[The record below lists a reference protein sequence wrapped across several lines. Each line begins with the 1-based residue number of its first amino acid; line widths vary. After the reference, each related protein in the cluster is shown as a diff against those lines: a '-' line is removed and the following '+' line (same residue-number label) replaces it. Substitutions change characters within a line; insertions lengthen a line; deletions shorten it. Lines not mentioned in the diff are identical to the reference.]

1 MESNNDNNNV
11 FIEYI
16 WYVLNLFYVFL
27 LGIIIHGRVL
37 RLVSFF

>member
-16 WYVLNLFYVFL
+16 WYVLNLFL